1 MLRDLQTTQKLCIL
15 DAYMS
20 MNFRS
25 ILYKNIG
32 FRLHMEKIEKMVV
45 TAYNNLLLSDAL
57 STRKTRI
64 VVPNN

>member
-1 MLRDLQTTQKLCIL
+1 MLRVLQTTLKLCIL

-32 FRLHMEKIEKMVV
+32 FRLHMEK
-45 TAYNNLLLSDAL
+45 N
-57 STRKTRI
+57 RKKGCNRLQQF
-64 VVPNN
+64 VAF